1 MKRAVSV
8 SIGSSKRDKQVT
20 FDLLGQTINLERIGT
35 DGDMKKAAQLYRD
48 LDGKVSA
55 LGVGGAVL
63 GLLVDQDWYDLHSVL
78 PLVRDVKITPVVDGT
93 GLKDTLE
100 RQAAGVATPL
110 LDGKPKRVF
119 QMSAV
124 DRYGLSRGFVDDGY
138 ESVYG
143 DLMFTIGLPLAIHSD
158 AALKRIAKMIAPA
171 MARLP
176 FHWLYPTGEKQE
188 ERTPKFQ
195 KYFDWA
201 TVISGDCHYITK
213 YMPEDLNGKIIVTN
227 TTTPKDREI
236 FKSAGVKYLITT
248 TPMLDGRSFGTNM
261 MEAAILSALDWKEP
275 VNYGKPGIYFK
286 MMAEMVTKL
295 NLKPVLQE
303 L

>member
-20 FDLLGQTINLERIGT
+20 FDLLGQTIDLERIGT
-35 DGDMKKAAQLYRD
+35 DGDMKKAAQLYRE

-78 PLVRDVKITPVVDGT
+78 PLIRDVKITPVVDGT

-100 RQAAGVATPL
+100 RQAASVATPL
-110 LDGKPKRVF
+110 LNGMPKRVF

-143 DLMFTIGLPLAIHSD
+143 DLMFTIGLPFAIRSD
-158 AALKRIAKMIAPA
+158 KALKRIAKLIAPT

-188 ERTPKFQ
+188 VNTPKFQ

-201 TVISGDCHYITK
+201 TVISGDCHFITK
-213 YMPEDLNGKIIVTN
+213 YMPASLSGKIIVTN

-286 MMAEMVTKL
+286 MMAEMVNKL
-295 NLKPVLQE
+295 ELKPVLQE

>member
-236 FKSAGVKYLITT
+236 FKSAGVNYLITT

>member
-110 LDGKPKRVF
+110 LVGKPKRVF